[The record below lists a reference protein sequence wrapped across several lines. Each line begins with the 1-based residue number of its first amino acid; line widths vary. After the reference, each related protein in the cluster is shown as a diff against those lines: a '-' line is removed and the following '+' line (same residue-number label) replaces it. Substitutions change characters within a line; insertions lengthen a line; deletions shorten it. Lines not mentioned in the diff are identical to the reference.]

1 MKKQVEERD
10 DRIQRASAVQKIVR
24 TNGYRILLKEYK
36 KVKEQ
41 AFADLVDETLP
52 DSNLSQRRYVYNQI
66 CEWID
71 IPKSIIAEGDTA
83 IAESKMPE
91 QKPNF
96 IKRGV
101 AFIGRRY

>member
-1 MKKQVEERD
+1 MSKEPQDKRL
-10 DRIQRASAVQKIVR
+10 QRASAVQKIIR

-41 AFADLVDETLP
+41 AFADLRNEEFSK
-52 DSNLSQRRYVYNQI
+52 DSLSERQKIFNQI
-66 CEWID
+66 EEWID
-71 IPKSIIAEGDTA
+71 IPNSIIAEGDTA